1 MLQTIPGE
9 AILAQMNWRY
19 GTKAFDPDRHI
30 SASDWKTLTETL
42 RLAPSSFGL
51 QPWRFVIVNS
61 PEVREQLAES
71 APLNRSKIMSCSH
84 LLLVAHLKTVS
95 TAYIDRHFGHMAEV
109 RAVPPASIQAFRDMV
124 AGRVTGQSAEAQRQ
138 WTARQAYTAVGAFVT
153 AAALL
158 GIDTCPM
165 EGIDPAKFDTIVGLA
180 DTDYGTVVGIAAG
193 YRSADDKT
201 RFAAKVR
208 FGYED
213 IFTTV

>member
-19 GTKAFDPDRHI
+19 GAKAFSDQRI
-30 SASDWKTLTETL
+30 SDLDWKTLTETL

-51 QPWRFVIVNS
+51 QPWRFVIVSS

-95 TAYIDRHFGHMAEV
+95 TAYIDRHFDYMAEV
-109 RAVPPASIQAFRDMV
+109 RGVPPASIQSFRDMMM
-124 AGRVTGQSAEAQRQ
+124 GRVTGQSAEAQRQ

-158 GIDTCPM
+158 GIDACPM
-165 EGIDPAKFDTIVGLA
+165 EGIDPAKFDSIVGLTE
-180 DTDYGTVVGIAAG
+180 TDYATVVGIAAG
-193 YRSADDKT
+193 YRSPDDKT
-201 RFAAKVR
+201 QFAKKVR
-208 FGYED
+208 FDYED
-213 IFTTV
+213 MFTTV